1 MDNLSKKVEILEKA
15 LEREKKA
22 RKKAE
27 DILEEKSTELYAL
40 SEAQKTSNQ
49 KLSHLLKE
57 KTNQLEG
64 VFTNIL
70 DAYVVIDISGYV
82 LTMNDAAIQLLG
94 FDHKK
99 ENVNLIEL
107 VKPESKDYTLNAF
120 RTLYEQGTFSNYKAK
135 LLTKNNQEKIVQINA
150 SIIYDDNDK
159 PIAAQGIA
167 RDITNARQT
176 HKKRFKTHPQF
187 QLKLSFTS
195 CKT

>member
-40 SEAQKTSNQ
+40 SEALKTSNQ

-99 ENVNLIEL
+99 ENVNLTEYIL
-107 VKPESKDYTLNAF
+107 INSMFNSMKYP
-120 RTLYEQGTFSNYKAK
+120 LYHF
-135 LLTKNNQEKIVQINA
+135 I
-150 SIIYDDNDK
+150 
-159 PIAAQGIA
+159 
-167 RDITNARQT
+167 
-176 HKKRFKTHPQF
+176 
-187 QLKLSFTS
+187 
-195 CKT
+195 